1 MSVRSHISE
10 TARLNFVRFSAR
22 VPVAMARSV
31 SDDDS
36 AACYVLYD
44 TIQHN
49 KSIYNA
55 RVVSLRAESVV
66 RAGQSLGGKMARCG
80 SERRRG
86 KNNVVRFLLKEAN
99 NGRAIANFEREFIL
113 PVLSTMPC
121 SRGLMG
127 HLQIEITVYCYF

>member
-1 MSVRSHISE
+1 
-10 TARLNFVRFSAR
+10 
-22 VPVAMARSV
+22 MAR
-31 SDDDS
+31 
-36 AACYVLYD
+36 
-44 TIQHN
+44 
-49 KSIYNA
+49 
-55 RVVSLRAESVV
+55 RE
-66 RAGQSLGGKMARCG
+66 

>member
-1 MSVRSHISE
+1 M
-10 TARLNFVRFSAR
+10 RFSAR
-22 VPVAMARSV
+22 VPVVMARSV

-36 AACYVLYD
+36 AVGLCYVLYD
-44 TIQHN
+44 TLQHN

-99 NGRAIANFEREFIL
+99 DGRAIANFEREFIL
-113 PVLSTMPC
+113 PVLSTFSGINGASADRDNC
-121 SRGLMG
+121 LLLLLSISVL
-127 HLQIEITVYCYF
+127 LFSFSVFTLF

>member
-1 MSVRSHISE
+1 
-10 TARLNFVRFSAR
+10 
-22 VPVAMARSV
+22 MAR
-31 SDDDS
+31 
-36 AACYVLYD
+36 
-44 TIQHN
+44 
-49 KSIYNA
+49 
-55 RVVSLRAESVV
+55 RE
-66 RAGQSLGGKMARCG
+66 

-113 PVLSTMPC
+113 PVLWTMPC